1 MVVIVEGANSTL
13 QVSHADKAKIHLLYG
28 IGRDMFSSSQS
39 HEVFVYSMLE
49 MIKFI
54 LHDSDRVRDY
64 IRQCIQAISK
74 TNSTIYVENRSN
86 NRHMYIRK
94 SLPLP
99 RPVANAPELSITEW
113 SEWSIYADKN
123 IHVEICNRTRLRG
136 TMHRVFSNP
145 VPVYLTLKYSK

>member
-1 MVVIVEGANSTL
+1 VVIVEGANSTL

-94 SLPLP
+94 SLPSP